1 MSKIYE
7 LAKKI
12 KEAGR
17 IIAEDD
23 INKDYYIDGYM
34 SDDTIIVTSDSGYEA
49 ILYRQ
54 YIQRLKESLYVL
66 IYEQHS

>member
-23 INKDYYIDGYM
+23 INKDYCNK
-34 SDDTIIVTSDSGYEA
+34 
-49 ILYRQ
+49 R
-54 YIQRLKESLYVL
+54 
-66 IYEQHS
+66 

>member
-49 ILYRQ
+49 IF
-54 YIQRLKESLYVL
+54 I
-66 IYEQHS
+66 

>member
-23 INKDYYIDGYM
+23 INKGNCAPFN
-34 SDDTIIVTSDSGYEA
+34 SCGK
-49 ILYRQ
+49 R
-54 YIQRLKESLYVL
+54 
-66 IYEQHS
+66 